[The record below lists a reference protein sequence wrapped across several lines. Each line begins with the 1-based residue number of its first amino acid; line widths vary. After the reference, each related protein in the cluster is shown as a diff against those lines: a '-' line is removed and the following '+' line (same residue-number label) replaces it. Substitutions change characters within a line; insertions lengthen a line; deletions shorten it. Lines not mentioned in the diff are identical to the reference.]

1 MRLESD
7 SGERGHTLL
16 MVILCA
22 TVHRL
27 LDCLFQLNS
36 IGHSLNLLLI
46 EIILLDHPTTTS

>member
-7 SGERGHTLL
+7 SGERGYTLL

-36 IGHSLNLLLI
+36 IGHSLHLLLI
-46 EIILLDHPTTTS
+46 EIILLDHPTSTS